1 MSHLLTL
8 ALALCLTASACGD
21 DAGDGSSAG
30 DGRVRVVA
38 SFYPVAEAAE
48 QVGGDLVEVAN
59 LTPAGSEP
67 HDLELSPDQ
76 VDDLQDADVVLYLG
90 GGFQPG
96 VQEVAERREE
106 TTVDVLEAV
115 QPRRGAPESPDPHF
129 WLAPELMSLAV
140 TRIEEA
146 LVAAAPEHAEAFEV
160 NAARYREVLAELDR
174 DFETALA
181 NCERRTIVTSHA
193 AFHHL
198 AASYDL
204 EQLSISGLSPE
215 SEPDPKRLAELTDA
229 IRDKG
234 ITTVFYETLVAP
246 EVAQTLAREAGVE
259 VAVLNP
265 LEGLTEEDIE
275 KGNDYVMVM
284 RDNLEALAAA
294 LGCS

>member
-1 MSHLLTL
+1 MPRLLTIAL
-8 ALALCLTASACGD
+8 ALAVTASACDSG
-21 DAGDGSSAG
+21 ARDGSSAG
-30 DGRVRVVA
+30 DGRVSVVA

-96 VQEVAERREE
+96 VQEVAERRGE

-115 QPRRGAPESPDPHF
+115 QPSQAATETPDPHF

-160 NAARYREVLAELDR
+160 NAARYREVLAELNR
-174 DFETALA
+174 DFEAALA
-181 NCERRTIVTSHA
+181 SCERRTIVTSHA

-215 SEPDPKRLAELTDA
+215 SEPDPRRLAELTDV
-229 IRDKG
+229 IRAKG

-259 VAVLNP
+259 AAVLNP
-265 LEGLTEEDIE
+265 IEGLTDDDVE
-275 KGNDYVMVM
+275 KGKDYVMVM
-284 RDNLEALAAA
+284 RENLEALAAA
-294 LGCS
+294 LGCP